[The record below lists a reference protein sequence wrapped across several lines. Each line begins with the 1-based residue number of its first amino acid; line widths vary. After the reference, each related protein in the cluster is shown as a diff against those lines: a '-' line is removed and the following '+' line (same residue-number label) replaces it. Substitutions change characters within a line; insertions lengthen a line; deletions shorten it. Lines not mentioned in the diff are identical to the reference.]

1 MKDKVLAYLVFL
13 LGYRVEVMGGY
24 SSMHGDLTAIW
35 MVALGVMF
43 TFMAICIANEA
54 DQNA

>member
-24 SSMHGDLTAIW
+24 SSLYGDLTAIW
-35 MVALGVMF
+35 MTGLGVAF

-54 DQNA
+54 DKNA